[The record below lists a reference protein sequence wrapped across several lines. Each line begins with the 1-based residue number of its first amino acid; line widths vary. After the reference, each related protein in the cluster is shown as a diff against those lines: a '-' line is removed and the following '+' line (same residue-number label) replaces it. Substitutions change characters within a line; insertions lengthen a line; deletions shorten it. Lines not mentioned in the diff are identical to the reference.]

1 VALEAGFTDQSHMNR
16 TFKRLIGESPGEYS
30 RRLRDG
36 ALS

>member
-16 TFKRLIGESPGEYS
+16 IFKRLIGESPGSYR

-36 ALS
+36 ALT